1 MHPIVHSIATTLGS
15 TPDQDPAVGR
25 FLMLVGNHANL
36 LSASMFLTG
45 KMLAVLLP
53 RILAAMFINLVNI
66 QAWLPTLWFRLEQRS
81 YFPASTSIS

>member
-1 MHPIVHSIATTLGS
+1 
-15 TPDQDPAVGR
+15 
-25 FLMLVGNHANL
+25 
-36 LSASMFLTG
+36 MFLTG

-53 RILAAMFINLVNI
+53 RILAAKFINLVNI